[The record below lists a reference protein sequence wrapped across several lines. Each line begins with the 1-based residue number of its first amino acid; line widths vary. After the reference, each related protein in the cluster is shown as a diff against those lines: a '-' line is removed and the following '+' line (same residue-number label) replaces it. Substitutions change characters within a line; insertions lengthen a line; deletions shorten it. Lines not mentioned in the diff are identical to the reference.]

1 MTITTDVV
9 DDETNGFDYDAE
21 LEAVESLEIAV
32 KHAEYAAYWRGRI
45 TEIADAY
52 DAEDRKLLAKLEALR
67 ERREFEVGKLT
78 KKLAF
83 HEAHIAEYHRSVLRA
98 NPKRKTLDL
107 VHGSSR
113 ATVPAKPKVWF
124 TPEGMDEH
132 MAWVRAYHPELL
144 RPPLISDV
152 RRVVSGDESGKVFDI
167 DTGEIVPGVVA
178 QVPEPYY
185 AFEPDGGGPY

>member
-1 MTITTDVV
+1 MTITTDIV
-9 DDETNGFDYDAE
+9 DDETNGFNYDAE
-21 LEAVESLEIAV
+21 TEAVESLEIAV

-52 DAEDRKLLAKLEALR
+52 DAEDRKLLDKLEALR

-83 HEAHIAEYHRSVLRA
+83 HEAHIAEYHRSVLRL

-124 TPEGMDEH
+124 NPEGSDEH
-132 MAWVRAYHPELL
+132 MAWVREYHPELL
-144 RPPLISDV
+144 RAPLISDV
-152 RRVVSGDESGKVFDI
+152 RRYVTGTEDGKVFDV
-167 DTGEIVPGVVA
+167 DSGEIVPGLVA

-185 AFEPDGGGPY
+185 SFDADPWSPL